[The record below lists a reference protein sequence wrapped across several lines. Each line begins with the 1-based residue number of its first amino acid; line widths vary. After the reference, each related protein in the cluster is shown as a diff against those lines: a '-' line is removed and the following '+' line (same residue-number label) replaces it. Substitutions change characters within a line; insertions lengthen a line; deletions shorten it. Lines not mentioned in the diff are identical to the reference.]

1 MIIDS
6 PIISG
11 SSAASGSLNQFGNV
25 TITGSLTVTGAIIG
39 AVTGSVDSASY
50 ASNAELLDGRD
61 STTFTS
67 TSSFQNYTS
76 SNDAQVLQLN
86 NVSASFNSYTS
97 SNNANIAALNA
108 ATASLYN
115 ATSSIYLAT
124 ASIYLA
130 TASIYGATSS
140 LFAYTASNSANV
152 ANLFATSASLN
163 AAVADIRNATAS
175 LYNAT
180 ASIYGATSSL
190 FNYSASSNLRI
201 GSLEQYTAS
210 LNTRSASFACVTAT
224 NNFACTQ
231 YFSNT
236 SNAVSF
242 TSTGSLYSDG
252 GVRFTKDM
260 YVSGTAFFN
269 NVTVFGTQSVNYI
282 SSSQLNIGTNIIS
295 VNTDTPSIR
304 FGGLSVY
311 DSGSTGLT
319 GSMLWDSEDNQWIY
333 SNPSGST
340 YDSAVFLVGPRN
352 VGVLGNET
360 GISCNFLSK
369 GNGMHHMTSSG
380 IFEDG
385 SRTCFYGS
393 GFITS
398 AGVSCFTTSCAS
410 AFVGGTISGT
420 TGNFSGILTVAAN
433 SSANAI
439 AINGRS
445 SDNTGTIDFFQ
456 NNGTTR
462 VMEIGVSPTAA
473 EFYYDSNSPM
483 IFYTNQCER
492 LRITGCGNV
501 GIGIS
506 SPCSVLHISSA
517 NSTLPTSGTTPSGIA
532 INYGSNEC
540 SNAGIWFSTDIG
552 ANQGIAGIAGI
563 RTCQF
568 QTELRFYTNST
579 ESARAFSERMRI
591 AACGLVS
598 FSCQISAPSLVIRNS
613 SVPAIQVFR
622 DLDVVSVGSAGQNIE
637 FGARSGSTFIAG
649 ALIGGGLDNPATTG
663 TLVFQT
669 LSGSSLCT
677 RFTILN
683 TGAACFACELTA
695 KTLGT
700 NDLILNNLNYE
711 CANYVDGTRGSWL
724 IQEGACDLFIINQVS
739 CKKYKFNLIE
749 IN

>member
-163 AAVADIRNATAS
+163 AAVADIRNATSS

-231 YFSNT
+231 YFSNA

-269 NVTVFGTQSVNYI
+269 NVTVFGTQSVAYI

-304 FGGLSVY
+304 FGGLAVY
-311 DSGSTGLT
+311 DSGSTSLT
-319 GSMLWDSEDNQWIY
+319 GSILWDSEDNQWIY

-380 IFEDG
+380 IFENG
-385 SRTCFYGS
+385 STTCFYGNSFISSS
-393 GFITS
+393 GVVCFAGNTTLGGALQVAGQQAAANYGGTGLNFDFTS
-398 AGVSCFTTSCAS
+398 GNVGRISSVKTTSGGSSLELHTYNTSGNDVTALTIS
-410 AFVGGTISGT
+410 NTGAATFSSTVDGTIFNST
-420 TGNFSGILTVAAN
+420 SNVFRFSGNNALSLVSLCSQNVVKINAAGYWGTQLVGANDQGILIDN
-433 SSANAI
+433 S
-439 AINGRS
+439 
-445 SDNTGTIDFFQ
+445 
-456 NNGTTR
+456 
-462 VMEIGVSPTAA
+462 
-473 EFYYDSNSPM
+473 
-483 IFYTNQCER
+483 
-492 LRITGCGNV
+492 GNV
-501 GIGIS
+501 GIG
-506 SPCSVLHISSA
+506 
-517 NSTLPTSGTTPSGIA
+517 TLPSGRIHVASGNA
-532 INYGSNEC
+532 HLNNY
-540 SNAGIWFSTDIG
+540 F
-552 ANQGIAGIAGI
+552 
-563 RTCQF
+563 
-568 QTELRFYTNST
+568 
-579 ESARAFSERMRI
+579 
-591 AACGLVS
+591 
-598 FSCQISAPSLVIRNS
+598 
-613 SVPAIQVFR
+613 
-622 DLDVVSVGSAGQNIE
+622 
-637 FGARSGSTFIAG
+637 
-649 ALIGGGLDNPATTG
+649 TTG
-663 TLVFQT
+663 TSAGWDVKTYFT
-669 LSGSSLCT
+669 GGNSGSEQFLYFGFPGCT
-677 RFTILN
+677 TDAFVQRGSNSRLDLGTSSTTRLSISA

-749 IN
+749 IK

>member
-25 TITGSLTVTGAIIG
+25 VITGSLTVTGAITG

-50 ASNAELLDGRD
+50 AANAELLDGRD

-86 NVSASFNSYTS
+86 NVSASLNSYTS

-252 GVRFTKDM
+252 GFRVTKDM

-269 NVTVFGTQSVNYI
+269 NVTVFGTQSVAYI

-295 VNTDTPSIR
+295 VNTDTPSVR
-304 FGGLSVY
+304 FGGLAVY

-319 GSMLWDSEDNQWIY
+319 GSILWDSEDNQWVY

-352 VGVLGNET
+352 VGVLGNEP

-369 GNGMHHMTSSG
+369 GNGMHHMTSSA
-380 IFEDG
+380 IFENG
-385 SRTCFYGS
+385 SVTCIPNTLIGNIVS
-393 GFITS
+393 VGTITS
-398 AGVSCFTTSCAS
+398 VCSVISGTPANSSSLLLENFNGDQTATTLKLKSGRSDVFYHMQAFSGNTSEVFRIEASGRVVSAAGSCFAGAICSS
-410 AFVGGTISGT
+410 AFVGGTVDGTIINSTSNAFRFSGNNALSLVSLCSQNVVKINAAGYWGIQLVGANDQGILINNVGNIGIGT
-420 TGNFSGILTVAAN
+420 TSILGASTERTLHLSAPSSQYASLYLTN
-433 SSANAI
+433 SANTLKGI
-439 AINGRS
+439 
-445 SDNTGTIDFFQ
+445 F
-456 NNGTTR
+456 
-462 VMEIGVSPTAA
+462 GVA
-473 EFYYDSNSPM
+473 D
-483 IFYTNQCER
+483 
-492 LRITGCGNV
+492 
-501 GIGIS
+501 
-506 SPCSVLHISSA
+506 
-517 NSTLPTSGTTPSGIA
+517 PTSNIF
-532 INYGSNEC
+532 IGSQTNH
-540 SNAGIWFSTDIG
+540 SFGFVTNDI
-552 ANQGIAGIAGI
+552 
-563 RTCQF
+563 
-568 QTELRFYTNST
+568 
-579 ESARAFSERMRI
+579 ERMRI
-591 AACGLVS
+591 AS
-598 FSCQISAPSLVIRNS
+598 
-613 SVPAIQVFR
+613 
-622 DLDVVSVGSAGQNIE
+622 
-637 FGARSGSTFIAG
+637 
-649 ALIGGGLDNPATTG
+649 
-663 TLVFQT
+663 
-669 LSGSSLCT
+669 
-677 RFTILN
+677 

-695 KTLGT
+695 KTIGT

-724 IQEGACDLFIINQVS
+724 IQEGACDLFIINQMS

-749 IN
+749 IE